1 MPRKGQ
7 QKLITKFDTEF
18 RFVIDTNPELAPWA
32 DLLRDYWAAELP
44 GKTARTATWH
54 ASALTKF
61 AIGYLHGQGLADL
74 SVEAFFEKGRV
85 LPSLQVVME
94 VNQSQSFRMQHDLAV
109 DFLDWVLRERL
120 SVEDADGHR
129 IVPEHLALPFQR
141 LQKKQHGKEGD
152 LDFMHVLRLDP
163 KWEDWRALAATWLKE
178 QTGGVSSKRKAL
190 DGFLI
195 DYLHGHD
202 LDRNFGQFLLRSSLK
217 PAFMDVQLAAKS
229 KGSAG
234 ASVTDINYNN
244 YAADF
249 LDWVLETQLGEEG
262 VWDST
267 RFHNPVPR
275 LASTVLTTLTESAKP
290 VLSIKYI
297 KQARSLLAEGP
308 TFSDWTWAQTALST
322 QSGGGDW
329 FVVDPKRV
337 DRHDP
342 DCVWRQRKTS
352 KYEREVKGYP
362 DTVTEL
368 WSPVRAV
375 ALYLKLELP
384 LRLMQVRMLDSGE
397 ADTYRYER
405 DAAGDGRFV
414 ENTGRHATG
423 SAKRPHMR
431 GVFHRA
437 QGATDAGLFINT
449 NKTADINKAENQKG
463 YVIPWAHQTVLCWLV
478 KLRDWQARYNPVSAP
493 VAWTELERKHFG
505 DTPPHPSVLAQR
517 GTACFLF
524 RDPCAGRPDLPVIG
538 DAVELLWIRVLERLQ
553 AVCAARGETYDNGE
567 PMVFVD
573 SAANSNGGNPCY
585 PLHALRVSLISYLIL
600 DAGLDPVIVSKL
612 IAGHSTI
619 IMTLYYTKIGNLQMR
634 EVMEQAEREFFEA
647 DQKNHRRFLQEA
659 TIQQVS
665 KQFAALSDDAYAAGA
680 GAPGPSQVF
689 DDKGIC
695 PVGGM
700 RCDEGGAKLIERKNE
715 TVFGPVPG
723 WPRTRN
729 CTSCRFFLTGP
740 AYLPGLMSHA
750 NATLERVRSGSE
762 HYIDL
767 EARLRELEVE
777 QQGCQEYGRPFLKAM
792 EVEKLEQRQ
801 REAEEDAS
809 LLINDLN
816 ATWSLIQRSLNIL
829 NERRQHEGTPLVAAG
844 TMDDISIGFIE
855 TQSEFHQLEVVCQ
868 NAEIHVNP
876 EARPAIYRR
885 SQLIDMMLR
894 FNRMPPILGHFD
906 EKTQLQIGNAVMN
919 LIRARTGSIQGSVP
933 FAECRKRLSELGIKP
948 REIEDEMAHVV
959 GGPKVQQLIASA
971 RVLRALHLPDTD
983 KEEE

>member
-1 MPRKGQ
+1 MPRKGKKQ
-7 QKLITKFDTEF
+7 LIRTFDTDF
-18 RFVIDTNPELAPWA
+18 RFVIEVNPALEPWA

-44 GKTARTATWH
+44 GKTSNTARWK
-54 ASALTKF
+54 SPALTKF
-61 AIGYLHGQGLADL
+61 AIAYLHQHGLADL
-74 SVEAFFEKGRV
+74 SVKSFFEKDRV
-85 LPSLQVVME
+85 LPSLETEME
-94 VNQSQSFRMQHDLAV
+94 CDKGNTFIKHHDYVV
-109 DFLDWVLRERL
+109 DFLDWVLRNRL
-120 SVEDADGHR
+120 SVEDAHGHQV
-129 IVPEHLALPFQR
+129 VPQHLALPFQR
-141 LQKKQHGKEGD
+141 IQMKRHGKESD

-163 KWEDWRALAATWLKE
+163 KWEDWRALAAIWMKE
-178 QTGGVSSKRKAL
+178 QTIGVSKKRTAL
-190 DGFLI
+190 DVFLT
-195 DYLHGHD
+195 DYLHGQD
-202 LDRNFGQFLLRSSLK
+202 LDRNFGQFLLRATPK
-217 PAFMDVQLAAKS
+217 PAFMDTRLAAKS

-234 ASVTDINYNN
+234 VSRDDIHFNN
-244 YAADF
+244 TVADF
-249 LDWVLETQLGEEG
+249 LDWVLESQLGHEG

-275 LASTVLTTLTESAKP
+275 LSFAGLATATESNKA

-297 KQARSLLAEGP
+297 KDCRSLLAEGP
-308 TFSDWTWAQTALST
+308 TFGDWTWAQVAINSERT
-322 QSGGGDW
+322 GGDW
-329 FVVDPKRV
+329 FVVDPQRV
-337 DRHDP
+337 DRSDL
-342 DCVWRQRKTS
+342 DCVWRERETS
-352 KYEREVKGYP
+352 QYEREGKGYP
-362 DTVTEL
+362 ATVTEL

-384 LRLMQVRMLDSGE
+384 LRLMQVRLLDSGE

-405 DAAGDGRFV
+405 DSSGDGRFLV
-414 ENTGRHATG
+414 NTGPCATG
-423 SAKRPHMR
+423 SAKRPYMR

-449 NKTADINKAENQKG
+449 NKTADINKAENEKG
-463 YVIPWAHQTVLCWLV
+463 YVIPWAHPDVLYWLV
-478 KLRDWQARYNPVSAP
+478 KLRDWQVKYNPVSSP
-493 VAWTELERKHFG
+493 VAWTDLESKHFG
-505 DTPPHPSVLAQR
+505 DTPPHPGVLAQR

-524 RDPCAGRPDLPVIG
+524 RDPCAERPNLPVLS
-538 DAVELLWIRVLERLQ
+538 AKAERLWARLLERLQ
-553 AVCAARGETYDNGE
+553 AVCAARGETYENGE
-567 PMVFVD
+567 PIAFVEPG
-573 SAANSNGGNPCY
+573 SKSEISKPKF

-634 EVMEQAEREFFEA
+634 EVMEHAERECFEK

-659 TIQQVS
+659 TIQQLS
-665 KQFAALSDDAYAAGA
+665 KTFAALSDDAYAAGA
-680 GAPGPSQVF
+680 GAQGPSQVF

-700 RCDEGGAKLIERKNE
+700 RCNEGGANLVAYANKQVWAP
-715 TVFGPVPG
+715 TPG

-740 AYLPGLMSHA
+740 AYLPGLLAHA
-750 NATLERVRSGSE
+750 NATLERVRASST

-767 EARLRELEVE
+767 EDRLRELEIE
-777 QQGCQEYGRPFLKAM
+777 QQGCQEDGRPFLKAM
-792 EVEKLEQRQ
+792 DVEKLEQRQ

-816 ATWSLIQRSLNIL
+816 ATWVLIQRSLAL
-829 NERRQHEGTPLVAAG
+829 LKERREREGIPLVAAG
-844 TMDDISIGFIE
+844 AMEDITIGFME
-855 TQSEFHQLEVVCQ
+855 TKSEFHQLEVVCQ

-919 LIRARTGSIQGSVP
+919 LIRSRTGSIQGSLP
-933 FAECRKRLSELGIKP
+933 FAECQKRLSDLGIKP
-948 REIEDEMAHVV
+948 REIESEMAQVV
-959 GGPKVQQLIASA
+959 GGPKVQQLIARA
-971 RVLRALHLPDTD
+971 KALRALPDTD
-983 KEEE
+983 KEQE

>member
-1 MPRKGQ
+1 MAGKRQK
-7 QKLITKFDTEF
+7 KLIKAFDTEF
-18 RFVIDTNPELAPWA
+18 GFVIENNPALAPWA

-44 GKTARTATWH
+44 GKTGQTARWQ

-61 AIGYLHGQGLADL
+61 AITYLHGQGLAEL
-74 SVEAFFEKGRV
+74 SVDEFFDRDRV
-85 LPSLQVVME
+85 LPSLEAVME
-94 VNQSQSFRMQHDLAV
+94 ANQSATVMQNHDAVV

-129 IVPEHLALPFQR
+129 VVPEHLALPFQR
-141 LQKKQHGKEGD
+141 LQRKQHGKESD

-163 KWEDWRALAATWLKE
+163 KLEDWRALAATWLKE
-178 QTGGVSSKRKAL
+178 QTIGVASKRHAL
-190 DGFLI
+190 DSFLTE
-195 DYLHGHD
+195 YLHDHD
-202 LDRNFGQFLLRSSLK
+202 LDRNFGQFLLRSTPK
-217 PAFMDVQLAAKS
+217 PAFMDVRMAAKK
-229 KGSAG
+229 KGLARVG
-234 ASVTDINYNN
+234 AQDIKCNN
-244 YAADF
+244 YVADF
-249 LDWVLETQLGEEG
+249 LDWVLDTRLGEEG
-262 VWDST
+262 VWDGT

-275 LASTVLTTLTESAKP
+275 LTFTGITKATESNKS

-297 KQARSLLAEGP
+297 KECRNLLAEGP
-308 TFSDWTWAQTALST
+308 TFSDWTWAHTAIRE
-322 QSGGGDW
+322 GGPGGDW
-329 FVVDPKRV
+329 FVVDPQRV
-337 DRHDP
+337 DRSDP
-342 DCVWRQRKTS
+342 DCVWRERGAT
-352 KYEREVKGYP
+352 KYERDVKGYP
-362 DTVTEL
+362 AAVTEL

-405 DAAGDGRFV
+405 DAAGDGRFA
-414 ENTGRHATG
+414 ENTGPHAMG
-423 SAKRPHMR
+423 SAKRPYMR

-449 NKTADINKAENQKG
+449 NKTADINKAENDKG
-463 YVIPWAHQTVLCWLV
+463 YVIPWANQPVLYWLV
-478 KLRDWQARYNPVSAP
+478 KLRDWQAKYNPVSAP
-493 VAWTELERKHFG
+493 VPWTELEYKHFG
-505 DTPPHPSVLAQR
+505 TTPPHPGVLAQR

-524 RDPCAGRPDLPVIG
+524 RDPCSNRPDLPVLT
-538 DAVELLWIRVLERLQ
+538 DVVELLWIRLLSRLQ
-553 AVCAARGETYDNGE
+553 AVCAARGETFDDGE
-567 PMVFVD
+567 PMVFVEP
-573 SAANSNGGNPCY
+573 SLGRKVGNPAF

-634 EVMEQAEREFFEA
+634 EVMEKAEREFFEA

-659 TIQQVS
+659 TFEQAS
-665 KQFAALSDDAYAAGA
+665 KQFAALSDDAFKAGA

-700 RCDEGGAKLIERKNE
+700 RCDEGGAKLIERQNE
-715 TVFGPVPG
+715 TVYGAVPG

-740 AYLPGLMSHA
+740 AYLPGLMAHA
-750 NATLERVRSGSE
+750 NATLERTHASSG
-762 HYIDL
+762 HFINL
-767 EARLRELEVE
+767 EDRLRELQIE
-777 QQGCQEYGRPFLKAM
+777 QQSCEEEGRPFLKSM
-792 EVEKLEQRQ
+792 EVEKLEQRH

-816 ATWSLIQRSLNIL
+816 ATWVLIQRSLTLL
-829 NERRQHEGTPLVAAG
+829 NERRQQEGIPLVAAG
-844 TMDDISIGFIE
+844 TMEDIAIGFIE
-855 TQSEFHQLEVVCQ
+855 TASEFHQLEVVCQ

-876 EARPAIYRR
+876 EVRPAIYRR
-885 SQLIDMMLR
+885 SQMIDLMLH
-894 FNRMPPILGHFD
+894 FNRIPPLLGHFD

-919 LIRARTGSIQGSVP
+919 LIKARTGSIQGSVP
-933 FAECRKRLSELGIKP
+933 FAECQKKLSELGIKA
-948 REIEDEMAHVV
+948 REIEEEMAHVV

-971 RVLRALHLPDTD
+971 RALRALPDTD
-983 KEEE
+983 KEQE